1 MSFRIWKRGEGAASP
16 AGREVLRA
24 EAPSPAVLPP
34 ELLAASGRR
43 VTTFALTAAGALTIF
58 GIIDRSFGTFGP
70 GSAAATL
77 WIVAVGGGVAASLVM
92 AWIAGRSM
100 LAPERLL
107 DVALV
112 YEVAMALFLSLDI
125 HSVPFRDGVPRGW
138 SGVAVWTLAFPLVV
152 PSTRGK
158 AILATLAASAMDP
171 IGLMFQVA
179 AGVPA
184 PHGAATWIMFVP
196 TAIAATIAIV
206 VSGIVYQ
213 LNVQAEKGHEM
224 GSYHLEEL
232 LGSGGMGE
240 VWKASHR
247 LLARSAAIKLIR
259 PDSSGSDGR
268 ESIKRFEREVQAAAG
283 LQSPHTVN
291 IYDFGTTEDGTFYY
305 VMELLEGFD
314 LETLVEKF
322 GALPAERA
330 VSILIQ
336 ACQSLA
342 EAHQGGLIHRDVKP
356 ANIYLCR
363 YGLEWDFVKLLDFG
377 LVKNTATA
385 GHERQLTM
393 AGVIAGT
400 PGYMAPEIGLGE
412 SDIDWRADI
421 YALGAVGYWLVTG
434 NTVFDAKRPAMQ
446 IIMDHVQ
453 KTPVPPSRRTT
464 NRIPPAL
471 DEILLSC
478 LQKDPNNRPQTMQDL
493 AQALH
498 RVPLE
503 EEWTEE
509 RARRWWLANAWQTR
523 AAPALKAAPVS
534 TPSAQAPLAAGMR

>member
-1 MSFRIWKRGEGAASP
+1 MSFRIWKKGEGAASP
-16 AGREVLRA
+16 PGREVLRA

-43 VTTFALTAAGALTIF
+43 VTTLALFAAGALTIF
-58 GIIDRSFGTFGP
+58 GIIDRGFGTFVP
-70 GSAAATL
+70 GSPAATL
-77 WIVAVGGGVAASLVM
+77 WIVAVGGGLAASLVM

-100 LAPERLL
+100 LAPESLL

-112 YEVAMALFLSLDI
+112 YEVAMALFLSLDV
-125 HSVPFRDGVPRGW
+125 HSVPFHDGAMPRGW
-138 SGVAVWTLAFPLVV
+138 SGVAVWTLAFPLIV

-171 IGLMFQVA
+171 IGLMVQVA

-184 PHGAATWIMFVP
+184 PHGAAAWIMFVP
-196 TAIAATIAIV
+196 TALAATVAIV

-322 GALPAERA
+322 GALPPERA

-385 GHERQLTM
+385 GQERQLTM

-400 PGYMAPEIGLGE
+400 PGYMAPEIGLGAT
-412 SDIDWRADI
+412 DIDWRADI

-434 NTVFDAKRPAMQ
+434 GTVFDGKRPAMQ
-446 IIMDHVQ
+446 IILDHVQ
-453 KTPVPPSRRTT
+453 KTPVPPSRRTA

-471 DEILLSC
+471 DEVLLAC

-493 AQALH
+493 AQTLH
-498 RVPLE
+498 GVPLE

-523 AAPALKAAPVS
+523 APALSAPPSGENAS
-534 TPSAQAPLAAGMR
+534 TPAAVAAR